1 MSTSKPGSD
10 VSFTDIALPMIRRG
24 VCVVPT
30 YPGLRHPALEKWQ
43 DIASCSEAQIRE
55 WGSNGYAH
63 ANCISVSKR
72 GKTWSL
78 DVDDIVAAKAAG
90 MPESGKT
97 LRVRTPRG
105 GAHLYFSHSPES
117 EALPSYLAVKD
128 AQGNKIVEAK
138 LHNAAVASPG
148 SVRDDGGVYL
158 VASDNPIAPASPELL
173 KWLLGNAS
181 TKQHDPGVRPRKLH
195 PDFDANDL
203 FNHYEWE
210 LADQFTKDG
219 ADYFVFGSCPI
230 KGEPHT
236 DGVRSKKTCLIV
248 GKTVG
253 FRCMVCDEYDYKGL
267 IQHMVEQGYEEYP
280 HYVYADEDDT
290 ILLEGTGKAPMLA
303 EEPKAQ
309 AKNSFPPEEGEITYH
324 TGMDGTE
331 EFILTAIPANSVKP
345 EQITWLW
352 PERIPLGKMTL
363 FAGKPDCGKSTAM
376 IDVVARVT
384 TGRDWPDGSKNS
396 LGPRDV
402 LMAVAEDDLSDTVVP
417 RLMAADADLN
427 RIHFLNRVRITDIAA
442 EEPTAPEI
450 RQLQLAADVAKLR
463 KAIGARPEVA
473 LVVVDTITS
482 YFGDV
487 NTNADKDVRPV
498 MDALSRVFRD
508 CGACFLA
515 IVHHN
520 KRNDVDAVQKILGAA
535 SVAGA
540 VRAAWGFSRDPGNK
554 EEFYMA
560 RVKNNLSKKLGGM
573 KYKISETNIGDI
585 VAPHVEWL
593 GEVDETANEVM
604 DKEREAATGRREN
617 RKIDMARLF
626 LKSALAQGPRKQS
639 EIESEAEN
647 EGVNIWTLRNAKR
660 ELEVVSDKRGRDWW
674 WSLLPVEPAPPE
686 PQDVI

>member
-1 MSTSKPGSD
+1 MATSRTASA
-10 VSFTDIALPMIRRG
+10 VSFTDIALPMVRRG

-30 YPGLRHPALEKWQ
+30 YPGLRYPALDKWP
-43 DIASCSEAQIRE
+43 DLASCDEAQVRE
-55 WGSNGYAH
+55 WGSNGYAK
-63 ANCISVSKR
+63 ANCISVSKH

-78 DVDDIVAAKAAG
+78 DVDDIAAAKAAG
-90 MPESGKT
+90 MPESGNT
-97 LRVRTPRG
+97 LRVRTPSG
-105 GAHLYFSHSPES
+105 GAHLYFLHTPES
-117 EALPSYLAVKD
+117 ESLASYLAVKD
-128 AQGNKIVEAK
+128 TQGNKIVEAK

-148 SVRDDGGVYL
+148 SVRDDGGVYV

-173 KWLLGNAS
+173 KWLVENSS
-181 TKQHDPGVRPRKLH
+181 TKQHDHGVRPRKLH

-203 FNHYEWE
+203 FDHYEWD
-210 LADQFTKDG
+210 LADQFTKDS

-236 DGVRSKKTCLIV
+236 DGVPSKKTCLIV

-253 FRCMVCDEYDYKGL
+253 FKCMVCDDYDYKGL
-267 IQHMVEQGYEEYP
+267 VQHMVEQGYEEYP
-280 HYVYADEDDT
+280 HYVYADEDDSIVVKST
-290 ILLEGTGKAPMLA
+290 EETPMFA
-303 EEPKAQ
+303 EEPKPQ
-309 AKNSFPPEEGEITYH
+309 AENPFLAEEGEITYH

-331 EFILTAIPANSVKP
+331 EFLLTAIPANSVKP
-345 EQITWLW
+345 ERITWLW

-376 IDVVARVT
+376 MDVVARVT
-384 TGRDWPDGSKNS
+384 TGRDWPDGSKNP

-402 LMAVAEDDLSDTVVP
+402 LMAVAEDDLSDTVVS
-417 RLMAADADLN
+417 RLMAAGADLK
-427 RIHFLNRVRITDIAA
+427 RIHFLNRVRVKDIAA
-442 EEPTAPEI
+442 EEPIPDI
-450 RQLQLAADVAKLR
+450 RQLQLADDVAKLR
-463 KAIGARPEVA
+463 KAIEARPEVA

-498 MDALSRVFRD
+498 MDALSRAFRD

-540 VRAAWGFSRDPGNK
+540 VRAAWGFSRDPDNK
-554 EEFYMA
+554 QEFYMA

-573 KYKISETNIGDI
+573 KYKISETTVGDI
-585 VAPHVEWL
+585 VAPYVEWL
-593 GEVDETANEVM
+593 AEVDETANEIM

-626 LKSALAQGPRKQS
+626 LKNALAQGPRKQR
-639 EIESEAEN
+639 EIQTEAESE
-647 EGVNIWTLRNAKR
+647 GITFWTLRNAKS
-660 ELEVVSDKRGRDWW
+660 ELDVVSDKRGRDWW
-674 WSLLPVEPAPPE
+674 WSLPSVEPAPPE
-686 PQDVI
+686 PEDVI